1 MLVDAEW
8 RKQALE
14 ETEEITEG
22 KSSLQFREKQLNK
35 CTIDGRLKYPN
46 LKKVIGC
53 VMSLPSSN
61 AAVERLFSLLKLIK
75 TDTRNSLQ
83 RETLVGLI
91 RTKEGLRLQPCHA
104 HDIRTNPDVLR
115 FLRVVKSNATD
126 SIATELTVRYYQ
138 ANS

>member
-75 TDTRNSLQ
+75 TDTRNSLK

-91 RTKEGLRLQPCHA
+91 HTKEGLRLQSCHA